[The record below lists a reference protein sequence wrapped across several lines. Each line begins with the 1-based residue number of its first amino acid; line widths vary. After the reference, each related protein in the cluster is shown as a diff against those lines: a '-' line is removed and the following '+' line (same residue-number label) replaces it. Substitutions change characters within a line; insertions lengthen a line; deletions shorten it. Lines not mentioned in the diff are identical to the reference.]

1 MRQGVI
7 PWDVSKQKPFLV
19 VLSTT
24 PRAFHK
30 SWWQRMMI
38 WHCTLHIL
46 QFPDCWGLSLFTPL
60 EIGIVEKALISCV
73 RLEWCRAKKK
83 MIGCRK
89 CIDHV
94 AKTILPCT
102 NHVSIMVFV
111 ALLCALFYYFL
122 FNLAQWR
129 KLHISCKF
137 AKKSKIQVF

>member
-1 MRQGVI
+1 M
-7 PWDVSKQKPFLV
+7 WVSRNL
-19 VLSTT
+19 
-24 PRAFHK
+24 
-30 SWWQRMMI
+30 SWWYFPHYHELSI
-38 WHCTLHIL
+38 KVDGKGWWFGIALCTFYNFQTAGVSLS
-46 QFPDCWGLSLFTPL
+46 FSLFTPL
-60 EIGIVEKALISCV
+60 EIRIVEKALISCV

-122 FNLAQWR
+122 FNLAYRR
-129 KLHISCKF
+129 KLRRSCKF
-137 AKKSKIQVF
+137 AIIPKFQIF